1 MYSIQQKKVLVFL
14 YFCVTNFVYMSVLDL
29 VRVVIYRFHEK
40 GLEIF
45 LIPNDMENDN
55 EIWRIPEGLSHRI
68 QSSGE
73 ENRVISLDTTFD
85 EEGREIRTLAIEGD
99 WHDIPSIRGMLKHD
113 VKLVKSLVKENLPG
127 SEKGAYFAV
136 KEAVKKVLPQEYKA
150 LKELREILFDR
161 NSVTNI

>member
-1 MYSIQQKKVLVFL
+1 
-14 YFCVTNFVYMSVLDL
+14 MSVLDL
-29 VRVVIYRFHEK
+29 ARVVIYRFHEK

-45 LIPNDMENDN
+45 LINNEMEQDSD
-55 EIWRIPEGLSHRI
+55 IWKIPQGMTHQLKSEGKLKNFI
-68 QSSGE
+68 DLDE
-73 ENRVISLDTTFD
+73 TVDEN
-85 EEGREIRTLAIEGD
+85 GRTIKTLAIEGD

-113 VKLVKSLVKENLPG
+113 VKLVKHIVKENLPG

-136 KEAVKKVLPQEYKA
+136 KEAFKKVMPQEYKA

>member
-1 MYSIQQKKVLVFL
+1 
-14 YFCVTNFVYMSVLDL
+14 MSVLDL
-29 VRVVIYRFHEK
+29 ARVVIYRFHEK

-45 LIPNDMENDN
+45 LINNEMEHDTN
-55 EIWRIPEGLSHRI
+55 IWKIPKGLA
-68 QSSGE
+68 
-73 ENRVISLDTTFD
+73 ENLRSDGKLKNFIDLDETED
-85 EEGREIRTLAIEGD
+85 ENGRTIKTLAIEGD

-113 VKLVKSLVKENLPG
+113 VKLVKSIVKENLPG

-136 KEAVKKVLPQEYKA
+136 KEAFKKVMPQEYKA

>member
-1 MYSIQQKKVLVFL
+1 
-14 YFCVTNFVYMSVLDL
+14 MSVLDL
-29 VRVVIYRFHEK
+29 ARVIIYRFHEK

-45 LIPNDMENDN
+45 LINNEMENDDD
-55 EIWRIPEGLSHRI
+55 IWKLPEGLSHTL
-68 QSSGE
+68 SKDLKL
-73 ENRVISLDTTFD
+73 NVIDLDSVED
-85 EEGREIRTLAIEGD
+85 DNGHKIRTLAIEGD

-113 VKLVKSLVKENLPG
+113 IKLFKSIVKENLPG

-136 KEAVKKVLPQEYKA
+136 KEPFKKVLPHEYKA

>member
-1 MYSIQQKKVLVFL
+1 
-14 YFCVTNFVYMSVLDL
+14 MSVLDL

-45 LIPNDMENDN
+45 LISNDMEKDAD
-55 EIWRIPEGLSHRI
+55 IWRIPEGLSHRL
-68 QSSGE
+68 QE
-73 ENRVISLDTTFD
+73 AENANKVIALDTTIE
-85 EEGREIRTLAIEGD
+85 EEGRTIRTLAIEGD

-113 VKLVKSLVKENLPG
+113 VKLVKSIVKENLPG
-127 SEKGAYFAV
+127 SEKGTYFVV
-136 KEAVKKVLPQEYKA
+136 KEAFKKVLPHEYKA